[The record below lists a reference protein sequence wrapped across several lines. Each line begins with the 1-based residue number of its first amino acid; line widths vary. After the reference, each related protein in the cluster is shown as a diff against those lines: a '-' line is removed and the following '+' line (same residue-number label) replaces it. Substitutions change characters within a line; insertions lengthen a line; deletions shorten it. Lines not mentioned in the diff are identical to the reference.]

1 MQWSTDLDKAGYVV
15 RYWQCRLFNIIHGMI
30 SATMERLRARAG
42 ISDQDA
48 GVAQTSV
55 ELQKKL
61 QEAKAEFNARKRD
74 HKDCRE
80 KMLHHR
86 LKEAQAAA
94 EEDDDNRAGQKP
106 VKVIEAIIRAEHCKE
121 AYEKIR
127 FAT

>member
-1 MQWSTDLDKAGYVV
+1 MQWSTDLDKAGYAM
-15 RYWQCRLFNIIHGMI
+15 RYWQCRLFDITHGMI
-30 SATMERLRARAG
+30 SASMERPRARVG

-48 GVAQTSV
+48 GVAQTSA

-74 HKDCRE
+74 HKDRRE

-94 EEDDDNRAGQKP
+94 EEDDDNRAGQKT
-106 VKVIEAIIRAEHCKE
+106 VKAIEAIIRAEQCKE

-127 FAT
+127 FTT